1 MIRFFR
7 KIRQRLVIENKFSKY
22 LLYAIGEIALVVI
35 GIMIALNLNI
45 RNEELKIHQK
55 QENYLQL
62 IKVEMGHNLESLSI
76 GRAKLKE
83 SINSLQQLL
92 DLMGNDAV
100 ADTLP
105 EAELSQMLGL
115 ILSNN
120 IAVKYE
126 NGAMTELVA
135 SGSLKDIEND
145 SIRGI
150 LSSWEGKLVE
160 LKGQEQ
166 KLDELW
172 NRSNLYFESNAT
184 FRTIFDQARFS
195 EYTEIEN
202 RSTNISN
209 KHVLN
214 STKFENIFL
223 VQLASAMHLHKGVY
237 PRFEDDLNGVIG
249 LIDTELNTEQ

>member
-1 MIRFFR
+1 
-7 KIRQRLVIENKFSKY
+7 VIENKFSKY

-166 KLDELW
+166 KLDETL
-172 NRSNLYFESNAT
+172 E
-184 FRTIFDQARFS
+184 
-195 EYTEIEN
+195 
-202 RSTNISN
+202 
-209 KHVLN
+209 
-214 STKFENIFL
+214 
-223 VQLASAMHLHKGVY
+223 
-237 PRFEDDLNGVIG
+237 
-249 LIDTELNTEQ
+249 